1 MKNKVNLI
9 QSTVGNVGSVIRV
22 LNDLDY
28 EINLV
33 SGVNEID
40 KNYKI
45 ILPGVGNFDSFM
57 KSLKSKN
64 LFLEIKKFVLDDKVK
79 ILGICVGMQ
88 SLLKFSEEGE
98 EEGFGF
104 INYKCK
110 KFVSNKHKVPHI
122 GWNSINENQF
132 SKIFDG
138 IEKKLFYFAHSF
150 HVDNKIDEKI
160 VVAKTNY
167 CYEFPSAINRDNI
180 FGVQF
185 HPEKSFDQG
194 KNLIKNFLEK
204 C

>member
-9 QSTVGNVGSVIRV
+9 KSTVGNVGSVIRV

>member
-1 MKNKVNLI
+1 MKKKVNLI
-9 QSTVGNVGSVIRV
+9 QSSVGNVGSVIRV

-28 EINLV
+28 RINLV
-33 SGVNEID
+33 SNVNEID

-45 ILPGVGNFDSFM
+45 ILPGVGSFDSFM

-88 SLLKFSEEGE
+88 SLLKSSEEGE

-104 INYKCK
+104 IDCKCK
-110 KFVSNKHKVPHI
+110 KFVSSEYKVPHI

-160 VVAKTNY
+160 ILAKTNY
-167 CYEFPSAINRDNI
+167 CLEFPSAINKDNI

-185 HPEKSFDQG
+185 HPEKSFEQG
-194 KNLIKNFLEK
+194 KNVIKNFLEK

>member
-9 QSTVGNVGSVIRV
+9 QSSVGNVGSVIRV

-33 SGVNEID
+33 SGANEIN

-45 ILPGVGNFDSFM
+45 ILPGVGNFDSFI

-88 SLLKFSEEGE
+88 SLLKSSAEGE

-110 KFVSNKHKVPHI
+110 KFVSNKHKIPHI

-160 VVAKTNY
+160 ILAKTNY
-167 CYEFPSAINRDNI
+167 CYEFPSAINKDNI

>member
-9 QSTVGNVGSVIRV
+9 QSSVGNVGSVIRV

>member
-9 QSTVGNVGSVIRV
+9 QSSVGNVGSVIRV

-45 ILPGVGNFDSFM
+45 ILPGVGNFDSFI

-64 LFLEIKKFVLDDKVK
+64 LFLEIKKIVLDDKVK

-110 KFVSNKHKVPHI
+110 KFVSNKHKIPHI
-122 GWNSINENQF
+122 GWNSVNENQF

-160 VVAKTNY
+160 ILAKTNY
-167 CYEFPSAINRDNI
+167 CYEFPSAINKDNI

>member
-9 QSTVGNVGSVIRV
+9 KSSVGNVGSVIRV
-22 LNDLDY
+22 LNDLNY

-33 SGVNEID
+33 SNVNEID
-40 KNYKI
+40 KKYKI
-45 ILPGVGNFDSFM
+45 ILPGVGNFDSFI

-88 SLLKFSEEGE
+88 SLLKSSEEGE

-104 INYKCK
+104 INYRCK
-110 KFVSNKHKVPHI
+110 KFVSSKYKVPHI

-138 IEKKLFYFAHSF
+138 IKKKFFYFAHSF

-160 VVAKTNY
+160 IVAKTNY
-167 CYEFPSAINRDNI
+167 CYDFPSVINRDNI